1 MTENAARTAR
11 RAILEDAMNAER
23 LDKEGIQTVLPH
35 RDAMLLLDEAALL
48 EDGTAEGA
56 YTVRGDEWFL
66 RGHFPG
72 NPVVPGV
79 IQCEIIAQAS
89 CMLMKNAME
98 GATPY
103 YAGINNVRF
112 RRPVR
117 PGDTIRVRSQL
128 VRSKLNLY
136 VVKAE
141 ARVDGEVCAAGEF
154 IFMLAK

>member
-1 MTENAARTAR
+1 MAE
-11 RAILEDAMNAER
+11 ER
-23 LDKEGIQTVLPH
+23 LNREQIAQILPH
-35 RDAMLLLDEAALL
+35 RDDMALLDEAALL
-48 EDGTAEGA
+48 EDGTAEGK
-56 YTVRGDEWFL
+56 YTVRGDEFFL

-89 CMLMKNAME
+89 CMLMKDAIP

-103 YAGINNVRF
+103 YAGINSVRF

-117 PGDTIRVRSQL
+117 PGDTIRVHSEL
-128 VRSKLNLY
+128 VRSKMNLY

-141 ARVDGEVCAAGEF
+141 ARVENDLCASGEF
-154 IFMLAK
+154 IFMIAKQ

>member
-1 MTENAARTAR
+1 MAT
-11 RAILEDAMNAER
+11 ER
-23 LDKEGIQTVLPH
+23 LDREGIMKVLPH

-48 EDGTAEGA
+48 EDGTAEGS
-56 YTVRGDEWFL
+56 YTVRGDEFFL
-66 RGHFPG
+66 QGHFPG

-89 CMLMKNAME
+89 CMLMKDAIP

-103 YAGINNVRF
+103 YAGINSVRF

-117 PGDTIRVRSQL
+117 PGDTIRVHSEL
-128 VRSKLNLY
+128 VRSKMNLY

-141 ARVDGEVCAAGEF
+141 ARVENDLCASGEF
-154 IFMLAK
+154 IFMIAKQ

>member
-1 MTENAARTAR
+1 M
-11 RAILEDAMNAER
+11 AIEV
-23 LDKEGIQTVLPH
+23 LDREGIMKVLPH
-35 RDAMLLLDEAALL
+35 RDAMLLLDEAALN
-48 EDGTAEGA
+48 EDGTAEGR
-56 YTVRGDEWFL
+56 YHVRGDEWFL
-66 RGHFPG
+66 QGHFPG

-89 CMLMKNAME
+89 CMLMKDAIP

-117 PGDTIRVRSQL
+117 PGDTIRVRSEL
-128 VRSKLNLY
+128 VRSKMNLY

-141 ARVDGEVCAAGEF
+141 ARVDDAVCAAGEF
-154 IFMLAK
+154 VFMIAKASANG

>member
-1 MTENAARTAR
+1 MAV
-11 RAILEDAMNAER
+11 ER
-23 LDKEGIQTVLPH
+23 LNREQIKEILPH
-35 RDAMLLLDEAALL
+35 RDDMALLDEAALL
-48 EDGTAEGA
+48 EDGTAEGV
-56 YTVRGDEWFL
+56 YHVRGDEFFL

-89 CMLMKNAME
+89 CMLMKDAIP

-103 YAGINNVRF
+103 YAGINSVRF

-117 PGDTIRVRSQL
+117 PGDTIVVRSEL

-141 ARVDGEVCAAGEF
+141 AKVDGELCAGGEF
-154 IFMLAK
+154 IFMISK

>member
-1 MTENAARTAR
+1 M
-11 RAILEDAMNAER
+11 AER
-23 LDKEGIQTVLPH
+23 LDREGIKKVLPH

-48 EDGTAEGA
+48 DDGTAEGV
-56 YTVRGDEWFL
+56 YHVRGDEFFL

-89 CMLMKNAME
+89 CMLMKDAIP
-98 GATPY
+98 GAVPY
-103 YAGINNVRF
+103 YAGINSVRF

-117 PGDTIRVRSQL
+117 PGDTITVHSQL
-128 VRSKLNLY
+128 VRSKMNLY

-141 ARVDGEVCAAGEF
+141 ARVGEELCASGEF
-154 IFMLAK
+154 IFMIAKQ

>member
-1 MTENAARTAR
+1 MEK
-11 RAILEDAMNAER
+11 
-23 LDKEGIQTVLPH
+23 LDREGLMKVLPH
-35 RDAMLLLDEAALL
+35 REDMLLLDEAALL
-48 EDGTAEGA
+48 DDGTATGC
-56 YTVRGDEWFL
+56 YHVRGDEWFL

-89 CMLMKNAME
+89 CMLMKDAIP
-98 GATPY
+98 GAVPY
-103 YAGINNVRF
+103 YAGINGVRF

-117 PGDTIRVRSQL
+117 PGDTLEVRSEL

-141 ARVDGEVCAAGEF
+141 ARVGGELCASGEF
-154 IFMLAK
+154 LFMLSKM

>member
-1 MTENAARTAR
+1 M
-11 RAILEDAMNAER
+11 AER
-23 LDKEGIQTVLPH
+23 LDREGIKKVLPH
-35 RDAMLLLDEAALL
+35 RDDMLLLDEAALL
-48 EDGTAEGA
+48 EDGTAEGI
-56 YTVRGDEWFL
+56 YHVRGDEFFL

-89 CMLMKNAME
+89 CMLMKDAIP
-98 GATPY
+98 GAVPY

-117 PGDTIRVRSQL
+117 PGDTLTVRSQL
-128 VRSKLNLY
+128 VRSKMNLY

-141 ARVDGEVCAAGEF
+141 ARVGEEMCASGEF
-154 IFMLAK
+154 IFMIAKQ

>member
-1 MTENAARTAR
+1 MIHFDKAAVMG
-11 RAILEDAMNAER
+11 L
-23 LDKEGIQTVLPH
+23 LPH
-35 RDAMLLLDEAALL
+35 RDDMLLLDEAALL
-48 EDGTAEGA
+48 DDGTAEGS
-56 YTVRGDEWFL
+56 YTVRGDEFFL

-89 CMLMKNAME
+89 CVLMKDAIA
-98 GATPY
+98 GAVPY
-103 YAGINNVRF
+103 YAGINSVRF

-141 ARVDGEVCAAGEF
+141 ARVEDQVCAAGEF
-154 IFMLAK
+154 IFMLSKQ

>member
-1 MTENAARTAR
+1 M
-11 RAILEDAMNAER
+11 ER
-23 LDKEGIQTVLPH
+23 LDREGIMKVLPH

-48 EDGTAEGA
+48 DDGTATGN
-56 YTVRGDEWFL
+56 YHVRGDEWFL
-66 RGHFPG
+66 QGHFPG

-89 CMLMKNAME
+89 CMLLKDAIP
-98 GATPY
+98 GTVPY
-103 YAGINNVRF
+103 YAGIDGVRF

-117 PGDTIRVRSQL
+117 PGDTLEVRSEL

-141 ARVDGEVCAAGEF
+141 ARVEGKVCVSGEF
-154 IFMLAK
+154 LFMLAKA

>member
-1 MTENAARTAR
+1 M
-11 RAILEDAMNAER
+11 ER
-23 LDKEGIQTVLPH
+23 LDREGLMQVLPH

-48 EDGTAEGA
+48 DDGTATGR
-56 YTVRGDEWFL
+56 YHVRGDEWFL

-89 CMLMKNAME
+89 CMLMKDAIP
-98 GATPY
+98 GAVPY
-103 YAGINNVRF
+103 YAGINSVRF

-117 PGDTIRVRSQL
+117 PGDTIEVHSAL

-136 VVKAE
+136 VVRAE
-141 ARVDGEVCAAGEF
+141 ARVEGEVCAAGEF
-154 IFMLAK
+154 IFMISKQ

>member
-1 MTENAARTAR
+1 M
-11 RAILEDAMNAER
+11 AIEV
-23 LDKEGIQTVLPH
+23 LDREGIMKVLPH
-35 RDAMLLLDEAALL
+35 RDAMLLLDEAALN
-48 EDGTAEGA
+48 EDGTAEGR
-56 YTVRGDEWFL
+56 YHVRGDEWFL
-66 RGHFPG
+66 QGHFPG

-89 CMLMKNAME
+89 CMLMKDAIP

-117 PGDTIRVRSQL
+117 PGDTLVVHSEL
-128 VRSKLNLY
+128 VRSKMNLY

-141 ARVDGEVCAAGEF
+141 AAVDGQVCAAGEF
-154 IFMLAK
+154 IFMIAKQ

>member
-1 MTENAARTAR
+1 M
-11 RAILEDAMNAER
+11 ER
-23 LDKEGIQTVLPH
+23 LDREGIMRVLPH

-48 EDGTAEGA
+48 DDGTAEGS
-56 YTVRGDEWFL
+56 YRVRGDEWFL
-66 RGHFPG
+66 QGHFPG

-89 CMLMKNAME
+89 CMLMKDAIP
-98 GATPY
+98 GAVPY

-117 PGDTIRVRSQL
+117 PGDTIRVRSEL
-128 VRSKLNLY
+128 VRSKMNLY

-141 ARVDGEVCAAGEF
+141 ATVDGAVCAAGEF
-154 IFMLAK
+154 VFMIAKQ